1 MTDLPA
7 GGNALPR
14 ELAVRYV
21 PRIRQAALRLAR
33 RLPPEVCVD
42 DLVGVGFVAL
52 VEAYGRVDRA
62 RLEHLDA
69 LVDQRV
75 RGAMLDELR
84 ARDPLSRDARA
95 LAKRVRAARQ
105 ALEARLLREPTQPEL
120 ADALGVSLD
129 ELHELLART
138 SNGKAVSLDAR
149 TEGQAAF
156 EPSDTAA
163 VAADDQLIAHEKAEA
178 LSLAVGALPPR
189 LRKILEMYYGSE
201 LTLRDIGAVLGVSE
215 SRVCQLHTQAIA
227 KLRERMA
234 PGVPEPSTARPTP
247 ARFRSDAN
255 TATRIAT
262 LRAKRAAR

>member
-1 MTDLPA
+1 MTDSA
-7 GGNALPR
+7 ADGTALPR

-21 PRIRQAALRLAR
+21 PLIRQAALRLAR

-42 DLVGVGFVAL
+42 DLIGVGFVAL
-52 VEAYGRVDRA
+52 VEACGRADRA

-95 LAKRVRAARQ
+95 LAKRIRAARQ
-105 ALEARLLREPTQPEL
+105 ALGARLLREPTQPEL
-120 ADALGVSLD
+120 ADALGVSLA
-129 ELHELLART
+129 ELHGILART
-138 SNGKAVSLDAR
+138 SNGPSVSLDAR
-149 TEGQAAF
+149 TEGQTAF
-156 EPSDTAA
+156 EPSDATA
-163 VAADDQLIAHEKAEA
+163 VAADDQLIAHEKTEA
-178 LSLAVGALPPR
+178 LNLAVGALPPR
-189 LRKILEMYYGSE
+189 LRQILEMYYGSE

-227 KLRERMA
+227 KLRERMGRVA
-234 PGVPEPSTARPTP
+234 PEPPAARPTP
-247 ARFRSDAN
+247 ARFRGDTE
-255 TATRIAT
+255 TAARIAA